1 MVTKALLAKLRERRN
16 WQEIRYYIVRAE
28 YNDNAKEAEELM
40 NLANELFFPDHF
52 CNDLL
57 EVYASNH
64 VMLGNTVKE

>member
-1 MVTKALLAKLRERRN
+1 MVTKAFLAKLRERHNR
-16 WQEIRYYIVRAE
+16 QEIHYYIVRAE
-28 YNDNAKEAEELM
+28 YNGNVEEAEMLMEL
-40 NLANELFFPDHF
+40 NNDLFFPDHF